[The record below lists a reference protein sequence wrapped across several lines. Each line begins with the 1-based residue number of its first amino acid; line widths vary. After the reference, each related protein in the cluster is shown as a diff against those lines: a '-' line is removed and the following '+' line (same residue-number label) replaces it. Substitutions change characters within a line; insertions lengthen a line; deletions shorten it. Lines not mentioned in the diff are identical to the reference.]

1 MAYQIISRLIPSFI
15 LNKIKSRDGM
25 QKMTDNFAWLLLDKV
40 FKMTVVMAVN
50 IWAYRYLG
58 PENIGIWNYAIAFV
72 TIFTPIANLGI
83 DGIVVR
89 DIVTNPLK
97 KNELLGAAFMVK
109 LLGAVFMT
117 ILCVIAIK
125 IRRPDDVEMLY
136 YVLIIASS
144 NIFLAFDAIDL
155 FNQSELN
162 SKYSVFSKSIGYI
175 SCAVIKI
182 ALILNNFSLE
192 WFIWL
197 QFIEN
202 AIGALFLVYWFQKRG
217 ERIQKWKFDIFTAR
231 KLLNQSWPLIFTSI
245 LMFTQQNIDQVFLG
259 DWISENELG
268 QFSTAAKL
276 IALFGFIPMIIQ
288 STVAPEIT
296 KAKQHSEELYLIKM
310 NKVYQLMF
318 IVSIIIIAMCF
329 ILGKWMV
336 VFLYGIEYEQAGLL
350 MGLMSIRLV
359 FVNYGVAKTLYITNN
374 QLFKY
379 FLLTGIVG
387 AGLNIVLNVI
397 LIPPYASVGAVWASI
412 ISLFVSILLIDLFN
426 PHTRA
431 NFKCMMNSMY
441 NIPSYFDAFKKNHDS
456 KTPKP

>member
-1 MAYQIISRLIPSFI
+1 MH
-15 LNKIKSRDGM
+15 KIESRDGM
-25 QKMTDNFAWLLLDKV
+25 QKMTDNFAWLLLDKI

-58 PENIGIWNYAIAFV
+58 PENVGIWNYAIAFV

-89 DIVTNPLK
+89 DIVTNPLR

-109 LLGAVFMT
+109 LFGAIFMT

-125 IRRPDDVEMLY
+125 IRRPDDIEMLY

-162 SKYSVFSKSIGYI
+162 SKYTVFSKSIGYI
-175 SCAVIKI
+175 SCAGIKI
-182 ALILNNFSLE
+182 ILILNNLSLE
-192 WFIWL
+192 WFVWM

-202 AIGALFLVYWFQKRG
+202 ALGALFLVYWFQKRG
-217 ERIQKWKFDIFTAR
+217 EQIQTWKLDFATAK
-231 KLLNQSWPLIFTSI
+231 KLLNQSWPLILTSVM
-245 LMFTQQNIDQVFLG
+245 MFTQQNIDQVLLG
-259 DWISENELG
+259 DWINENELG

-296 KAKQHSEELYLIKM
+296 KAKQHSEHLYLLKM
-310 NKVYQLMF
+310 TKVYQLMF
-318 IVSIIIIAMCF
+318 IVSVFIIAMCF
-329 ILGKWMV
+329 IFGKWMV
-336 VFLYGIEYEQAGLL
+336 VLLYGIKYEQAGLL

-387 AGLNIVLNVI
+387 AGLNIGLNFI

-412 ISLFVSILLIDLFN
+412 ISLFISILLIDLFN

-441 NIPSYFDAFKKNHDS
+441 NIPSYFDAFKK
-456 KTPKP
+456 KPD